1 MDKLFGEVDYVE
13 AGEAE
18 ADTQAKEDT
27 AYSSA
32 LQMPKDV
39 KHPVIETTENK
50 QEKM

>member
-18 ADTQAKEDT
+18 TDTRTKEST

-32 LQMPKDV
+32 LPANQDV
-39 KHPVIETTENK
+39 KKLVVETVENR
-50 QEKM
+50 